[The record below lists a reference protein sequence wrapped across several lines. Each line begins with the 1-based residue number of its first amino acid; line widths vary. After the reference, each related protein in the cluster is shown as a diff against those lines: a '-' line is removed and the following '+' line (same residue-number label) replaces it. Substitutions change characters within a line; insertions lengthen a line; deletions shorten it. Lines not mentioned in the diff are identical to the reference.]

1 MNGKPL
7 LLSASFTALLYLS
20 GCATFQVSSDFQA
33 GRNALQTGRAADA
46 VGYLT
51 RAADVD
57 PGYKTSYR
65 FQAGVLAYLGR
76 AYYETGKDA
85 EARATLEKAVGID
98 NTDAL
103 AHLYLGLTLLRGGDG
118 ARGRKEIEEGLKR
131 INETLEYIATDRTR
145 GIFWDPARRIRND
158 IRDTLA
164 AKSDGAALAVAAER
178 IGRDIDEEIDKARR
192 DEANSRSGGDS
203 GGM

>member
-1 MNGKPL
+1 MKRKPL
-7 LLSASFTALLYLS
+7 LLSASFAALLYLS
-20 GCATFQVSSDFQA
+20 GCATFQVSGDFQA

-51 RAADVD
+51 RAADRD

-85 EARATLEKAVGID
+85 EARATLEKAVAID

-118 ARGRKEIEEGLKR
+118 ARSRKEIEDGLNA
-131 INETLEYIATDRTR
+131 INDTLEYIATDRTR
-145 GIFWDPARRIRND
+145 GFFWDPARQIRND
-158 IRDTLA
+158 IRNTLA
-164 AKSDGAALAVAAER
+164 AKSDAAALAMAAER
-178 IGRDIDEEIDKARR
+178 IGRNIDEEIDKARR

>member
-1 MNGKPL
+1 VKTKQL
-7 LLSASFTALLYLS
+7 LMPTYFLALLYLS

-33 GRNALQTGRAADA
+33 GRNALQTGRTADA

-51 RAADVD
+51 RAANVD

-76 AYYETGKDA
+76 AYYESGKDA
-85 EARATLEKAVGID
+85 DARARLEKAVGLD

-103 AHLYLGLTLLRGGDG
+103 AHLYLGLTLLRGGDS
-118 ARGRKEIEEGLKR
+118 ARGRKEIEDGLKA
-131 INETLEYIATDRTR
+131 INDTLEYIATDRAT
-145 GIFWDPARRIRND
+145 GIYWDPARQIRND
-158 IRDTLA
+158 ISNTLA
-164 AKSDGAALAVAAER
+164 AKSDAAALAMAAER
-178 IGRDIDEEIDKARR
+178 IGRNIDEEIDKARR

>member
-1 MNGKPL
+1 MKTKQL
-7 LLSASFTALLYLS
+7 LMPTCFLALLYLS

-33 GRNALQTGRAADA
+33 GRNALQTRRAADA

-51 RAADVD
+51 RAANVD

-85 EARATLEKAVGID
+85 DARATLEKAVGLD

-103 AHLYLGLTLLRGGDG
+103 AHLYLGLTLLRGGDS
-118 ARGRKEIEEGLKR
+118 ARGRKEIEDGLKA
-131 INETLEYIATDRTR
+131 INDTLEYIATDRTT
-145 GIFWDPARRIRND
+145 GIYWDPARQIRND
-158 IRDTLA
+158 ISNTLA
-164 AKSDGAALAVAAER
+164 AKSDAAALAMAAER
-178 IGRDIDEEIDKARR
+178 IGRNIDEEIDKARR
-192 DEANSRSGGDS
+192 DELHGRGSDN